1 MNWQNFKETL
11 LNNPNLHLQFQYAN
25 SKLIDP
31 SFHITEIKQAPITS
45 VDCGGVMNKWT
56 EIIIQLYE
64 PDGEQHERSMQ
75 VSKALS
81 IINLVEK
88 SLPLDPDAEVK
99 IEFGNAG
106 FDTRQMLPA
115 DIIIQGDTLLVD
127 LRPDAVQCKATGRGG
142 SCGPVSK
149 AEKPKIQLI
158 NLAADANVCSPGG
171 GCC

>member
-11 LNNPNLHLQFQYAN
+11 VKNPNLHLQFQYADG
-25 SKLIDP
+25 KLVDP
-31 SFHITEIKQAPITS
+31 SFHITEIKQAAITS
-45 VDCGGVMNKWT
+45 VDCGGVMNTWT

-64 PDGEQHERSMQ
+64 PEIMEQERSME

-88 SLPLDPDAEVK
+88 SLTLNVDAEVK
-99 IEFGNAG
+99 IEFGNAA
-106 FDTRQMLPA
+106 FDARQMLPA
-115 DIIIQGDTLLVD
+115 GISVQDGNLLVN

-142 SCGPVSK
+142 SCGPANK